1 MYLEIFFVRFLLL
14 NFFRFQNLQA
24 VAPCEEG
31 VIAEISG
38 HEGLLD
44 ENGVLRDIPLNAE
57 DEEDEDGE
65 EEEEIE
71 YFNPEMAEV
80 YRIISCD
87 TPSCS
92 HSFATS
98 PSQIY
103 PKVDPPNPEVDG
115 NNESD
120 MYDAPEPVDIEDH
133 VQYLVKW
140 RGLSYAECTWERW
153 IDLKVCRPV

>member
-1 MYLEIFFVRFLLL
+1 MRIGGEG
-14 NFFRFQNLQA
+14 
-24 VAPCEEG
+24 VAPDDRG
-31 VIAEISG
+31 Q
-38 HEGLLD
+38 EGLLD
-44 ENGVLRDIPLNAE
+44 ESGVPRDTPPTIE
-57 DEEDEDGE
+57 DEEDDDGE
-65 EEEEIE
+65 DEEQVE

-103 PKVDPPNPEVDG
+103 QKMDPQNLEVNDPA
-115 NNESD
+115 SD
-120 MYDAPEPVDIEDH
+120 LYTAEIEVEDAEDH

-153 IDLKVCRPV
+153 IDLKVPATNLLNIIQHDMI